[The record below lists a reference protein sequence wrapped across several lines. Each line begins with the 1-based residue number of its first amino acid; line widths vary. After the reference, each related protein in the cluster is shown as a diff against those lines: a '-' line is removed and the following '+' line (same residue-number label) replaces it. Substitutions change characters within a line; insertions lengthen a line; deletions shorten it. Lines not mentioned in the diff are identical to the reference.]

1 MEVRSIHPIQS
12 PSNLQIT
19 QDVSGCHFSP
29 SLQWVMED
37 KFRLD
42 RTAFK
47 AGTVEEADDN
57 VTDWKDKTPGE
68 RLEAAW
74 YLINKMYG
82 TTPQTRLDRTVFSKR
97 KRN

>member
-1 MEVRSIHPIQS
+1 
-12 PSNLQIT
+12 
-19 QDVSGCHFSP
+19 
-29 SLQWVMED
+29 MED

-47 AGTVEEADDN
+47 AGTAEEADDH

-68 RLEAAW
+68 RLQAAW

-82 TTPQTRLDRTVFSKR
+82 TTSKTPLDRTVFSKR
-97 KRN
+97 KRDE